1 MAAASRAFS
10 GGTVIAT
17 ALVAASLAGFAGHA
31 HAAPALFKRLF
42 AFGRSGDGQ
51 IAAPATARFLSD
63 DGGTFI
69 LDRSQKKPLLK
80 FNDSSEVWAL
90 SPSRGPRGDI
100 IYANDLGEP
109 FLRATKLGGMTVFT
123 DSHPEGSAV
132 SLMGPCNRLIL
143 PPLGPAKLWRWLYA
157 DSVQT
162 TRAAQHLVGFY
173 APDADAS
180 SDGLIADAASIAL
193 DAVVSLS
200 ARAGGRA
207 LLARLNKVAIIP
219 GAKPGVAVQRGVLA
233 ITIVPTEGFAGRPSS
248 EWVLRA
254 LEGR

>member
-10 GGTVIAT
+10 GGTIIAT
-17 ALVAASLAGFAGHA
+17 ALVAASLAGYASPA

-123 DSHPEGSAV
+123 SRRPDGAPVA
-132 SLMGPCNRLIL
+132 LLGPCGPLRLS
-143 PPLGPAKLWRWLYA
+143 PLGPVALYQRLVQA
-157 DSVQT
+157 SVRSS
-162 TRAAQHLVGFY
+162 RAAQHLIGY
-173 APDADAS
+173 EAEGADIN
-180 SDGLIADAASIAL
+180 SDGLIADAAGVTMEAMIAL
-193 DAVVSLS
+193 A
-200 ARAGGRA
+200 ARPGGRA
-207 LLARLNKVAIIP
+207 LLSRVGKVSFVSGPEPAVSVNA
-219 GAKPGVAVQRGVLA
+219 GMVAV
-233 ITIVPTEGFAGRPSS
+233 IIVPSRGIAGRPSS
-248 EWVLRA
+248 ERVLRA
-254 LEGR
+254 LGAR